1 MAPRLD
7 AAPSAILAYQGRLT
21 DPAGA
26 ILVGNYFV
34 RFSIYTDDTVGAPDL
49 KLWPTGTPSAMPVTV
64 TNGVFNVGIGD
75 TAGNGDA
82 LTLDFESNSAYYLQV
97 EVSSNGSTFE
107 TLTPRQR
114 LDVASY
120 AVNADTVDGAHAGT
134 SANNVLELGN
144 SGEISISGFIS
155 TLSRLILGSSLGA
168 GGGTALLVNT
178 AAPFDGTLL
187 NLQVNGSS
195 RVSVASSGLLTAT
208 NGLTVSGGSVSFPA
222 GSITDS
228 AIASAL
234 TGKTYN
240 GLSLT
245 SAADGFTIAG
255 GTTSRTLTV
264 SGADVSLNQNLLT
277 TSSPTFTAINAKT
290 IQSTSN
296 DLRIS
301 GASGQGITV
310 LTDGVSDAAYI
321 AGDIRDSQNNP
332 YAPET
337 KATVAGAYWF
347 DARYGIRTNA
357 TDSVAKNVYL
367 SGQNQRLN
375 NATNL
380 SGGDVLI
387 HGGLGASGS
396 AGAAHGGNVKIDG
409 GQAFGTGHA
418 GHVLIGTEQASDV
431 GIGTSDPL
439 EKLHVAGQG
448 SDVAVAIL
456 SGADATNGSLKVGEL
471 ANSLGY
477 LNYDGTDNR
486 WEFGTEYNSA
496 ATEAFY
502 IVRGSQTVFFNGTV
516 DVTTTLNV
524 RQSLYAGA
532 GTIDAGVSNM
542 INNFQNNTG
551 LLIKPTAAGTGTRV
565 SVVDENGDSEFIV
578 KDGGNVG
585 IGTADPAEKLTVAGN
600 VSATGT
606 ATFQHLYLTQ
616 GALNGSNLIAPTT
629 TDGADQESIKIGG
642 GGLPGQP
649 SRGPSLELYG
659 NEVSG
664 FNLYGDAVIRL
675 GDGDGATY
683 KGDFRI
689 FGSSDLFVVKNDGSV
704 GIGDTSPSSKLVVN
718 SASFF
723 SPSLTFNSAAH
734 FNLKTGG
741 GELVGGEQAGS
752 PYGFWLQSRSWA
764 STAFPLMLNPLGGN
778 VGIGTTSPTGTLHVS
793 SEVPQI
799 IVDNPTGGASELA
812 RLQFSK
818 NGTAK
823 WYLDARN
830 GNEGLGDD
838 LWIADTSNNYFV
850 FDDGTGRFGIGTT
863 GPSDKLHVSGGEIRT
878 NSCVKNSGGTA
889 IAGTCSSDERLK
901 QNIRSLDVSL
911 DDIVA
916 LDPVTYEWRADE
928 YPEFSFGSGTNI
940 GLVAQ
945 QVEGHIPELV
955 AEGEHGFKAVKFQEL
970 PFYLLQGLKELRL
983 EVQELATQTTAATAT
998 GFTGL
1003 LDWLR
1008 DKSISVAGLTVGSN
1022 DRPSGVTTYDRSTGE
1037 PYCLA
1042 VDNGQP
1048 TITPGVCP

>member
-1 MAPRLD
+1 
-7 AAPSAILAYQGRLT
+7 
-21 DPAGA
+21 
-26 ILVGNYFV
+26 V

-49 KLWPTGTPSAMPVTV
+49 KLWPAGTPSAMPVTV

-144 SGEISISGFIS
+144 AGEISISGFIS

-187 NLQVNGSS
+187 DLQINGSS
-195 RVSVASSGLLTAT
+195 KVSVASTGLLTAT

-222 GSITDS
+222 GSIADS
-228 AIASAL
+228 AIAAAL

-240 GLSLT
+240 SLSLT

-255 GTTSRTLTV
+255 GTTSRMLTV
-264 SGADVSLNQNLLT
+264 SGADVSLNQSLLT
-277 TSSPTFTAINAKT
+277 SSSPTFTAINAKT

-310 LTDGVSDAAYI
+310 LTDGVNDAAYI

-357 TDSVAKNVYL
+357 GDSLAKNVYL

-375 NATNL
+375 NVTNL

-396 AGAAHGGNVKIDG
+396 AGAAHGGNVKLDG
-409 GQAFGTGHA
+409 GQGFGTGHA
-418 GHVLIGTEQASDV
+418 GYVLIGTEQASNV
-431 GIGTSDPL
+431 GIGTSDPQ

-448 SDVAVAIL
+448 TDVALAIL
-456 SGADATNGSLKVGEL
+456 SGADTTDGSLKVGEL

-486 WEFGTEYNSA
+486 WEFGTEYDSV

-502 IVRGSQTVFFNGTV
+502 IPRGAQSVFFNGTV

-524 RQSLYAGA
+524 RQALYAGA
-532 GTIDAGVSNM
+532 GTIEGGVSNM

-565 SVVDENGDSEFIV
+565 SVVDENGASEFIV
-578 KDGGNVG
+578 QDGGNVG
-585 IGTADPAEKLTVAGN
+585 IGTANPTNKLSVAGSI
-600 VSATGT
+600 SATGLVLGQGVLNGANLVMT
-606 ATFQHLYLTQ
+606 AT
-616 GALNGSNLIAPTT
+616 S
-629 TDGADQESIKIGG
+629 DGADNESIKIGG
-642 GGLPGQP
+642 GGLPGGP
-649 SRGPSLELYG
+649 SRGPTLELYG

-675 GDGDGATY
+675 ADGDGATY
-683 KGDFRI
+683 KGDFRV
-689 FGSSDLFVVKNDGSV
+689 FGSADLFVVKNDGSV
-704 GIGDTSPSSKLVVN
+704 GVGTSTPTSTLDVFKHTG
-718 SASFF
+718 SA
-723 SPSLTFNSAAH
+723 PSLTFLTPAAL
-734 FNLKTGG
+734 N
-741 GELVGGEQAGS
+741 VRSNGS
-752 PYGFWLQSRSWA
+752 DLAVDSLNEAPYGHWMQSRSWA
-764 STAFPLMLNPLGGN
+764 NTAFPLLLNPLGGN
-778 VGIGTTSPTGTLHVS
+778 VGIGTTAPSASLHVL
-793 SEVPQI
+793 SEGVTAMF
-799 IVDNPTGGASELA
+799 DNPTGGATEVVSVGLA
-812 RLQFSK
+812 K
-818 NGTAK
+818 NGVAK
-823 WYLDARN
+823 WYLSARN
-830 GNEGLGDD
+830 GFDGLGDD
-838 LWIADTSNNYFV
+838 FWIYDSVSAHYFV
-850 FDDGTGRFGIGTT
+850 FDTDAGRFGIGTT
-863 GPSDKLHVSGGEIRT
+863 NPSDKLHVSGGEIRT
-878 NSCVKNSGGTA
+878 NSCVKNAGGTA

-901 QNIRSLDVSL
+901 RNIQSLDVSL

-916 LDPVTYEWRADE
+916 LDPVTYEWRVDE
-928 YPEFSFGSGTNI
+928 YPDFAFGPGTNI

-955 AEGEHGFKAVKFQEL
+955 ADGEHGFKAVKFQEL

-983 EVQELATQTTAATAT
+983 EVQQLAVQTSGATTA
-998 GFTGL
+998 GFDGL
-1003 LDWLR
+1003 LAWLR
-1008 DKSISVAGLTVGSN
+1008 DKSISVAGLKVGTN
-1022 DRPSGVTTYDRSTGE
+1022 ERPTGVTTYDRSTGE

-1048 TITPGVCP
+1048 TITPGICP

>member
-1 MAPRLD
+1 
-7 AAPSAILAYQGRLT
+7 
-21 DPAGA
+21 
-26 ILVGNYFV
+26 
-34 RFSIYTDDTVGAPDL
+34 
-49 KLWPTGTPSAMPVTV
+49 MPVTV

-144 SGEISISGFIS
+144 AGEISISGFIS

-187 NLQVNGSS
+187 DLQINGSS
-195 RVSVASSGLLTAT
+195 KVSVASTGLLTAT

-222 GSITDS
+222 GSIADS
-228 AIASAL
+228 AIAAAL

-240 GLSLT
+240 SLSLT

-255 GTTSRTLTV
+255 GTTSRMLTV
-264 SGADVSLNQNLLT
+264 SGADVSLNQSLLT
-277 TSSPTFTAINAKT
+277 SSSPTFTAINAKT

-310 LTDGVSDAAYI
+310 LTDGVNDVAYI

-357 TDSVAKNVYL
+357 GDSLAKNVYL

-375 NATNL
+375 NVTNL

-396 AGAAHGGNVKIDG
+396 AGAAHGGNVKLDG
-409 GQAFGTGHA
+409 GQGFGTGHA
-418 GHVLIGTEQASDV
+418 GYVLIGTEQASNV
-431 GIGTSDPL
+431 GIGTSDPQ

-448 SDVAVAIL
+448 TDVALAIL
-456 SGADATNGSLKVGEL
+456 SGADTTDGSLKVGEL

-486 WEFGTEYNSA
+486 WEFGTEYDSV

-502 IVRGSQTVFFNGTV
+502 IPRGAQSVFFNGTV

-524 RQSLYAGA
+524 RQALYAGA
-532 GTIDAGVSNM
+532 GTIEGGVSNM

-565 SVVDENGDSEFIV
+565 SVVDENGASEFIV
-578 KDGGNVG
+578 QDGGNVG
-585 IGTADPAEKLTVAGN
+585 IGTANPTNKLSVAGSI
-600 VSATGT
+600 SATGLVLGQGVLNGANLVMT
-606 ATFQHLYLTQ
+606 AT
-616 GALNGSNLIAPTT
+616 S
-629 TDGADQESIKIGG
+629 DGADNESIKIGG
-642 GGLPGQP
+642 GGLPGGP
-649 SRGPSLELYG
+649 SRGPTLELYG

-675 GDGDGATY
+675 ADGDGATY
-683 KGDFRI
+683 KGDFRV
-689 FGSSDLFVVKNDGSV
+689 FGSADLFVVKNDGSV
-704 GIGDTSPSSKLVVN
+704 GVGDSTPLSLFTVGNGDLFQVNSSGAIAAVQGITINDVATELTFSSTSPTI
-718 SASFF
+718 AIADTG
-723 SPSLTFNSAAH
+723 SLTVSDGTNGLLKIVDEGSSAGINAVTSDGADGTALKLSGGGGSDSTRGGVVAM
-734 FNLKTGG
+734 FGNEFGFLNLNGKVIIDSGDHTNGYIVLRNGGAKTTAYPGTSVENYATSSTASILKSGLQVTSTGTWNGSGASNVGLYVSSVTGG
-741 GELVGGEQAGS
+741 
-752 PYGFWLQSRSWA
+752 
-764 STAFPLMLNPLGGN
+764 TANYDAIFNGGGN
-778 VGIGTTSPTGTLHVS
+778 VGIGTTSPGSRLEIENTGSANDVLLLEDS
-793 SEVPQI
+793 SGLCEAQ
-799 IVDNPTGGASELA
+799 PT
-812 RLQFSK
+812 
-818 NGTAK
+818 
-823 WYLDARN
+823 
-830 GNEGLGDD
+830 
-838 LWIADTSNNYFV
+838 
-850 FDDGTGRFGIGTT
+850 TT
-863 GPSDKLHVSGGEIRT
+863 GLTWG
-878 NSCVKNSGGTA
+878 
-889 IAGTCSSDERLK
+889 CSSDESLK
-901 QNIRSLDVSL
+901 T
-911 DDIVA
+911 DIAPSSFTA
-916 LDPVTYEWRADE
+916 LDYLSGIPLFDYTVIKTNERAMG
-928 YPEFSFGSGTNI
+928 P
-940 GLVAQ
+940 VAQ
-945 QVEGHIPELV
+945 RLQASHPELV
-955 AEGEHGFKAVKFQEL
+955 TTGPDGLLTVSTPTTWQLVKGIQEL
-970 PFYLLQGLKELRL
+970 RVMVANLSQS
-983 EVQELATQTTAATAT
+983 ATAT
-998 GFTGL
+998 VAASFDGL

-1008 DKSISVAGLTVGSN
+1008 DKSISVAGLTVGSS
-1022 DRPSGVTTYDRSTGE
+1022 DHPAGVTIFDEDTGD
-1037 PYCLA
+1037 PYCLKIKS
-1042 VDNGQP
+1042 GQP
-1048 TITPGVCP
+1048 LMDSGTCP